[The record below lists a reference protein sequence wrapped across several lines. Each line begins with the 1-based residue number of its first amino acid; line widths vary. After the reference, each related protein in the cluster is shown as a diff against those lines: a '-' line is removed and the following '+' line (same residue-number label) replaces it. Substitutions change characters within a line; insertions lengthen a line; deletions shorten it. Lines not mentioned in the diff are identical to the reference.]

1 MIEYRLIK
9 YRMIKYR
16 LAKYRMIKYRMIK
29 YRLIKYRMIKYRMIK
44 YRMILKLIS
53 PGRWRLE
60 ASRDKGT
67 FNEVN
72 ISSYEYISNR
82 NLTKKL
88 NT

>member
-1 MIEYRLIK
+1 MIEYR
-9 YRMIKYR
+9 MTN
-16 LAKYRMIKYRMIK
+16 YRMIKYRM
-29 YRLIKYRMIKYRMIK
+29 IKYRMIKYRMIK

-72 ISSYEYISNR
+72 IPTHEYISNQ
-82 NLTKKL
+82 NLTKKS